1 MSKKKI
7 LFLINPVAGR
17 KNNIDYASYIEK
29 YIDETVFSHEIYRPV
44 KKDEAIELL
53 KQKADSFD
61 IVVAVG
67 GDGTVNEVING
78 CAGTQTILGIIPAGS
93 GNGLAYTLGIPFS
106 IKKAI
111 QLINN
116 YQENLQ
122 RIDLIRA
129 NDRFAVNQIGF
140 GFDAHIANLFSTT
153 KKRGL
158 LKYAILSLKEYFKYK
173 NKPFSFT
180 ANGKDYEAHAFVVNF
195 SNNSQFGNNAHI
207 APLADLRDG
216 NLEISTLAHFP
227 KILLPVILIRLFRK
241 TLHRSRFY
249 KSFKAKTATIPFQ
262 EDVLLNMDGEHIG
275 LTRDMDLKVLRQEL
289 EVIA

>member
-17 KNNIDYASYIEK
+17 KNNFDYAYYIDK
-29 YIDETVFSHEIYRPV
+29 YIDQSVFLHEVYRPN
-44 KKDEAIELL
+44 KKDEATELL
-53 KQKADSFD
+53 KEKADSFD

-67 GDGTVNEVING
+67 GDGTINEVING
-78 CAGTQTILGIIPAGS
+78 CAGTQAILGIIPAGS
-93 GNGLAYTLGIPFS
+93 GNGLAYSLGIPFS

-111 QLINN
+111 KLINN
-116 YQENLQ
+116 YEDNLQ
-122 RIDLIRA
+122 KIDLILA

-140 GFDAHIANLFSTT
+140 GFDAHIANLFSKT

-158 LKYAILSLKEYFKYK
+158 LKYAYLSLREYFKYK
-173 NKPFSFT
+173 NEPFSFK
-180 ANGKDYEAHAFVVNF
+180 ANGKEYEAHAFVVNF
-195 SNNSQFGNNAHI
+195 SNNSQFGNKAHI

-227 KILLPVILIRLFRK
+227 KILLPLILIRLFRK

-249 KSFKAKTATIPFQ
+249 ESFKAQTATIPFQ

-275 LTRDMDLKVLRQEL
+275 LTRDLDLKVLRQEL
-289 EVIA
+289 AVIA

>member
-17 KNNIDYASYIEK
+17 KNNIDYASHIEK
-29 YIDETVFSHEIYRPV
+29 YIDQSVFSYEVYRPV
-44 KKDEAIELL
+44 IKDEATKLL
-53 KQKADSFD
+53 KKKAENFD

-78 CAGTQTILGIIPAGS
+78 CAGTQAILGIIPAGS
-93 GNGLAYTLGIPFS
+93 GNGLAYSLGIPFS

-111 QLINN
+111 ELINN
-116 YQENLQ
+116 YQDNLQ
-122 RIDLIRA
+122 KIDLILA

-140 GFDAHIANLFSTT
+140 GFDAHIANLFAKT

-158 LKYAILSLKEYFKYK
+158 LKYAYLSLREYFKYK
-173 NKPFSFT
+173 NEPLSFR
-180 ANGKDYEAHAFVVNF
+180 ANGKDYHAHAFVVNF
-195 SNNSQFGNNAHI
+195 SNNSQFGNKAHI

-249 KSFKAKTATIPFQ
+249 KSFKAQTATIPFQ
-262 EDVLLNMDGEHIG
+262 EDVLLNMDGEHMG
-275 LTRDMDLKVLRQEL
+275 LTRDLDLKVLRQEL
-289 EVIA
+289 AVIA